1 MRLTIR
7 LCAAWL
13 ACALTTA
20 TAHAGPGH
28 DHGGAPAIAAAAGAP
43 RFVADSESF
52 ELVGLL
58 EGRRLSLWLDHAS
71 SNAPVNDAVLTIDL
85 AGNSLVVRSTGEGQ
99 FEVELAQV
107 LPVGVH
113 TLTAT
118 VAAGTQSDLL
128 AGELDVREGL
138 SPLHADL
145 HFYSAEA
152 LKYVLPGLLL
162 AALGFAAARRLR
174 ARRTV

>member
-43 RFVADSESF
+43 RFVAESESF

-118 VAAGTQSDLL
+118 VAARRKAISWRR
-128 AGELDVREGL
+128 AGRRTFPRMPICTVARSVEVR
-138 SPLHADL
+138 SPGGRVITPRAG
-145 HFYSAEA
+145 
-152 LKYVLPGLLL
+152 P
-162 AALGFAAARRLR
+162 R